1 MKKIILILGM
11 AVAALGVISCERDTT
26 ALNVD
31 PKHPETLPSYLILAT
46 AQQQQFY
53 YVASPNVNQGNFV
66 FLTQQIAETTYTDES
81 NYDLVTRNQPR
92 NFFNRMYDRVLKNY
106 EDAKVQ
112 LENEGNTQAVH
123 DNKWA
128 TLEISSIYAWEVLVD
143 TYGDI
148 PYSEALK
155 APDVLSPKYD
165 DAKTI
170 YSDLLTRI
178 DAATAKIN
186 TSAEGYSSDFA
197 YHGNMSK
204 WKKLANSIK
213 LRLAMN
219 LADVD
224 PAKSKSAAESAIA
237 AGVLSSNGDNY
248 SMEFDGAQFSSPFFD
263 ELVASGRYDFVPT
276 KLVMDY
282 MNANSDPRISVLFNA
297 ATDGP
302 NVGAYPGGN
311 FGSLNTY
318 TYYANLGNKDEGKYF
333 SDAKGPITLFSYAE
347 VMFLRTEAAAR
358 GYNAGGAAAAL
369 FSSAIQ
375 ASMDQYGVSAIDAT
389 AYKAT
394 VLYDAVNWKASIG
407 KEAYIALFGDQAF
420 ASWNFIRRL
429 DSPVLVN
436 PENSRLDAVPVR
448 LPYSDQEYVLNP
460 SNVETAATAIGG
472 DKATTKLFW
481 DKF

>member
-11 AVAALGVISCERDTT
+11 AVAALGVTSCERDTT

-31 PKHPETLPSYLILAT
+31 PKHPETLPSYLLLAT

-53 YVASPNVNQGNFV
+53 YVSSPNVNQGNFV
-66 FLTQQIAETTYTDES
+66 FLTQQIAETTYTDET

-106 EDAKVQ
+106 SDAMVQ
-112 LENEGNTQAVH
+112 LEKEGNTPAVQN
-123 DNKWA
+123 NKWA
-128 TLEISSIYAWEVLVD
+128 TLEISSVYAWEVLVD
-143 TYGDI
+143 TYGNV

-155 APDVLSPKYD
+155 APAVLSPKYD

-170 YSDLLTRI
+170 YTSLLTRL
-178 DAATAKIN
+178 DAAIAKIDTN
-186 TSAEGYSSDFA
+186 ADGYASDYA
-197 YHGNMSK
+197 YHGDMNK
-204 WKKLANSIK
+204 WKRLANSIK

-224 PAKSKSAAESAIA
+224 AAASKTAAESAIA
-237 AGVLSSNGDNY
+237 SGVLASNADNY
-248 SMEFDGAQFSSPFFD
+248 AMSFDGSQFKSPFHD
-263 ELVASGRYDFVPT
+263 ELVASGRFDFVPT

-282 MNANSDPRISVLFNA
+282 MNANNDPRIPILFNPA
-297 ATDGP
+297 VDGA
-302 NVGAYPGGN
+302 NAGQYPGGT
-311 FGSLNTY
+311 FGSLNAY
-318 TYYANLGNKDEGKYF
+318 TQNANLGNKTTGKYF
-333 SDAKGPITLFSYAE
+333 SSATGPITLLSYAE

-358 GYNAGGAAAAL
+358 GYNAGGTAATL

-375 ASMDQYGVSAIDAT
+375 ASMDQYKVTPASAAV
-389 AYKAT
+389 YKAA
-394 VLYDAVNWKASIG
+394 VVYDAVNWKRSIG
-407 KEAYIALFGDQAF
+407 KEAFIALFGDQAF

-429 DSPVLVN
+429 DNPVMVN
-436 PENSRLDAVPVR
+436 PANSRLDGVPVR

-460 SNVETAATAIGG
+460 ANVKAAATAIGG
-472 DKATTKLFW
+472 DNALTKLFW